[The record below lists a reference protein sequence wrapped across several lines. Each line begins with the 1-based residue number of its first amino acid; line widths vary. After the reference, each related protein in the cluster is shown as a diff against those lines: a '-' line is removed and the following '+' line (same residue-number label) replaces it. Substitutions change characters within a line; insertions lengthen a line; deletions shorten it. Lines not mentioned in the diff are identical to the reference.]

1 MSEQIAYLINLHK
14 EGKISDSAL
23 DKALN
28 AIQKPSKTKIQPEP
42 KIQDGKPTALANL
55 HMRRC
60 NKKQRKRQ
68 TSKYKDDYDKVIN
81 ELKQRHSKELVSE
94 KQELNLV
101 DKTKCGYFKSY
112 EISADKYKDP
122 NKLFR
127 DKKSVIT
134 QQIVKELKELGGLKF
149 QLGLTII
156 FYKDDDAEKKS

>member
-23 DKALN
+23 DKAWN
-28 AIQKPSKTKIQPEP
+28 AIQEPS
-42 KIQDGKPTALANL
+42 
-55 HMRRC
+55 
-60 NKKQRKRQ
+60 KKQRKRQ
-68 TSKYKDDYDKVIN
+68 ASKYKDDYDKVIN
-81 ELKQRHSKELVSE
+81 VLKQRHSKELVSE

-101 DKTKCGYFKSY
+101 DKPKCGYFKSY

-127 DKKSVIT
+127 DKKSIIT
-134 QQIVKELKELGGLKF
+134 QQIDKELKELGGLKF